1 MNNVTQIF
9 HKVRQAPWRVQRQ
22 WVGLFLLGFVAV
34 AMVAAVYLNVTVRIT
49 VAGRRVQDF
58 QAWIT
63 DNQRV
68 NADLETQLAGL
79 TSFASM
85 QQRAEA
91 LGFQPASPEDVTF
104 VIVPGY
110 TPQSAVNMSSAVE
123 APQPLIILP
132 EYTESLFDWITHKLA
147 SSASTGGLQ

>member
-22 WVGLFLLGFVAV
+22 WVGLFLLGFVAI

-49 VAGRRVQDF
+49 VAGRRIQDL
-58 QAWIT
+58 QTEIT
-63 DNQRV
+63 DNQRT
-68 NADLETQLAGL
+68 NADLETQLASL
-79 TSFASM
+79 TSFAAM
-85 QQRAEA
+85 QQRAA
-91 LGFQPASPEDVTF
+91 ILGFQPARPEDVIF

-123 APQPLIILP
+123 APQAFILSP
-132 EYTESLFDWITHKLA
+132 EYTESLFDWITRKLA
-147 SSASTGGLQ
+147 SSASVGGQQ